1 MPIRVLLASGVFCF
15 AAVWLLAAHTPV
27 PSEDGVSYLWMAQRF
42 AAGAFGQAL
51 STVFPPGYPLLLAPW
66 VAAGLDVERA
76 ATLVGAASLALTLVP
91 LLAIVRHLHERA
103 ALPAAILWATSPLL
117 LRVAAEA
124 YSEPPF
130 LLLLALGTWRG
141 FCGNWWLV
149 GACAGLAFWIRPE
162 GLVLA
167 ASFALVQPKVAWRAA
182 VPAAL
187 AVAALAVLRQTAGH
201 DLSPLPLLAFH
212 AARDDLPERGAV
224 LANLLAVPGPWFE
237 AFGLA
242 GALALFAP
250 WRPRREGAVLR
261 GQIALQLAAIV
272 TFVVRRRFFLS
283 SAVPVVALAAAALA
297 LWPRR
302 WRGLLLVAAAGL
314 GLTFAWRGR
323 IEPDRAIERTVGA
336 WLRSQRHADDGVV
349 ADLPRIAFFAGAP
362 PGLPRRFTGAQLAAR
377 IATERP
383 RFVVLTTRD
392 AERLQELAAAL
403 APQFAACELPPDLA
417 AAAEARGFVVFVRR

>member
-1 MPIRVLLASGVFCF
+1 MPIRALLAIAVCCF

-76 ATLVGAASLALTLVP
+76 ATLVGASSLALTLIP
-91 LLAIVRHLHERA
+91 LSAIARQVHERA
-103 ALPAAILWATSPLL
+103 ALPAAFLWATSPLL

-141 FCGNWWLV
+141 CCGNWWLV
-149 GACAGLAFWIRPE
+149 GTCAGLAFWIRPE
-162 GLVLA
+162 GLLLA
-167 ASFALVQPKVAWRAA
+167 ASFLLVQPKVAWRAA

-187 AVAALAVLRQTAGH
+187 AVAGLAALRHAAGH

-242 GALALFAP
+242 GALALCAP

-261 GQIALQLAAIV
+261 CQIVLQLVAIV

-283 SAVPVVALAAAALA
+283 SAVPVVALAGAALA
-297 LWPRR
+297 RWPRR
-302 WRGLLLVAAAGL
+302 WRGILLAVAVGS

-323 IEPDRAIERTVGA
+323 IEPDRAVERTVGA
-336 WLRSQRHADDGVV
+336 WLHDQRRPDDGVV

-362 PGLPRRFTGAQLAAR
+362 PGPPRRFTGAQLAAR
-377 IATERP
+377 VAAEQP

-392 AERLQELAAAL
+392 AERLQELAAEL
-403 APQFAACELPPDLA
+403 APRFAAVELPPDLA
-417 AAAEARGFVVFVRR
+417 SAASTRGFVVFVRR